1 MLSESE
7 AGKGYASKE
16 GVKGGGGTAV
26 GNWGAHICGDARE
39 AVKNTLQRGESVYPL
54 LLCIMS

>member
-1 MLSESE
+1 MLLESE
-7 AGKGYASKE
+7 AGKGCASKE
-16 GVKGGGGTAV
+16 GAKGGGGTAV
-26 GNWGAHICGDARE
+26 GTWGAHVCGDARE

>member
-1 MLSESE
+1 MLLESE
-7 AGKGYASKE
+7 AGKGCASKE

-26 GNWGAHICGDARE
+26 GNWVAHVCGDAQE
-39 AVKNTLQRGESVYPL
+39 AVKNMLQRSESVYPL

>member
-1 MLSESE
+1 MLLESE
-7 AGKGYASKE
+7 VGKGYASKE

-26 GNWGAHICGDARE
+26 GNWGAHVCGDARE

-54 LLCIMS
+54 LLSIMS